1 MRLVLT
7 LWFFCSFGLLL
18 QAQNDQLLKFESEII
33 ALGTVTKGELVKG
46 SFDFTNVSDE
56 DVTIELVS
64 TCVCT
69 DAVWPEE
76 TIAPGDSG
84 QISFVFDSSKKD
96 KVEPIDVDVILKNVN
111 GEGIPYFYYLS
122 YTFDFTAD

>member
-1 MRLVLT
+1 MRLVLV

-18 QAQNDQLLKFESEII
+18 QAQSDQLLKFQTETI
-33 ALGTVTKGELVKG
+33 ALGKVTKGDQIKG
-46 SFDFTNVSDE
+46 SFEFTNVSDE
-56 DVTIELVS
+56 EVTIDLVS

-69 DAVWPEE
+69 DAIWPEE
-76 TIAPGDSG
+76 TIAPGETG
-84 QISFVFDSSKKD
+84 QIAFIFDSSKKD
-96 KVEPIDVDVILKNVN
+96 KVEPVDVDVILKNVN